1 MDRNNLSDIERTSP
15 EDCMSSGR
23 TEGHDQKK
31 FSNAQPVWHL
41 VLLLLTT
48 GGVYHI
54 YWFYRNWTQLNEFLK
69 MGWRP
74 WLRTILLFIPLAKWI
89 VVFELFQDIR
99 DFSKYA
105 GVKKTY
111 SPYWIFLAFFSF
123 FGFYLVLPEP
133 YGSIIVNSIRFLL
146 PILPIWS
153 LAVVQRTLN
162 AYWEKKQPGLPE
174 RTNLSLPEI
183 CLMVIVTILI
193 INSNLWQIGFI
204 PEELV
209 IPSHTP
215 ISMP

>member
-1 MDRNNLSDIERTSP
+1 M
-15 EDCMSSGR
+15 
-23 TEGHDQKK
+23 
-31 FSNAQPVWHL
+31 
-41 VLLLLTT
+41 
-48 GGVYHI
+48 
-54 YWFYRNWTQLNEFLK
+54 
-69 MGWRP
+69 
-74 WLRTILLFIPLAKWI
+74 RTILLFIPLAKWI

-193 INSNLWQIGFI
+193 INSILWQIGFI